1 MAVVVIL
8 HQLALTFGL
17 ASPRQAGGNKGSLAA
32 EDRNA
37 AVLST
42 KTASK
47 VEALP
52 SPANL
57 RSNPMH
63 DAL

>member
-1 MAVVVIL
+1 MAVVGIL
-8 HQLALTFGL
+8 HQFALAFGL
-17 ASPRQAGGNKGSLAA
+17 ASPRQAGGSTGGLAA

-52 SPANL
+52 SPANP